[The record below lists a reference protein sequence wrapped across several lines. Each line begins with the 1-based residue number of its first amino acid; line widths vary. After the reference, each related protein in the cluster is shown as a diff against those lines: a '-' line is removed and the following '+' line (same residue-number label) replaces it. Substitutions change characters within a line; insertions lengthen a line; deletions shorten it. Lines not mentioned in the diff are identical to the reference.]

1 MNQDLYDKVR
11 EGISQEV
18 GGSDPE
24 LDYAAVEAM
33 KAFAKFLH
41 SRRWYST
48 DEILFELRDMLLLE
62 CGDFRS
68 DLDEFLGAR

>member
-1 MNQDLYDKVR
+1 MNKDLVDDVR
-11 EGISQEV
+11 AAISEHYKA
-18 GGSDPE
+18 DPE
-24 LDYAAVEAM
+24 TDYIAVDAI

-48 DEILFELRDMLLLE
+48 DEILFEMRDMLMLE
-62 CGDFRS
+62 TGDFRS